1 MKLTQTQESIVP
13 DQSVT
18 DSWPQMQRKKCE
30 LTPQDTEIVFDAEKW
45 IYERKSAYPMVDCIL
60 GPSDGEWKNFN

>member
-13 DQSVT
+13 ELSVT

-30 LTPQDTEIVFDAEKW
+30 LTPQDTETVFDAE
-45 IYERKSAYPMVDCIL
+45 ISNSIFSLDC
-60 GPSDGEWKNFN
+60 D